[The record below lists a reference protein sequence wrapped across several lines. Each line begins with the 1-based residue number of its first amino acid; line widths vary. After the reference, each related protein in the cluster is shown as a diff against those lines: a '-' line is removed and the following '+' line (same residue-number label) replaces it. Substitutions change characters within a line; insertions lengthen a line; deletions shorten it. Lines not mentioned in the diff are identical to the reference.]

1 MKLKLNALVLSLF
14 TLLILASCG
23 SGGNKDKSAEFDK
36 AKSLDQQI
44 SDLISEDFPKPSEIP
59 FLVMQTGA
67 EYNQSLINTRENI
80 ESYIAQPD
88 KAALNLGVYAADM
101 GYLASYEKTQE
112 SIDYFQACKRLADE
126 LGIMNAFS
134 PEMVQQ
140 VETNIGNRDSLTQI
154 LDSSVGEAS
163 KYMNNSSQSKLGAM
177 IITGSF
183 VESLYLATGIIKTYP
198 KSSFNDARQRMQVLT
213 PLVQIILNQRGSVAE
228 VTNMLKKVDQTESVT
243 AILKDFSELEASYS
257 GLASLEEQIKKGD
270 PNLTF
275 TDETLAGI
283 TKTIE
288 KIRADIVK

>member
-1 MKLKLNALVLSLF
+1 MKLKLSALVLSMV
-14 TLLILASCG
+14 TLYILVSCG

-36 AKSLDQQI
+36 AKSLDEQI
-44 SDLISEDFPKPSEIP
+44 SDLISEDFPKPSEVP

-67 EYNQSLINTRENI
+67 EYNQSLINTRDNI

-88 KAALNLGVYAADM
+88 KAALNLGIFAADM

-112 SIDYFQACKRLADE
+112 SIDYFGACKRLADE
-126 LGIMNAFS
+126 LGIMGSFS

-140 VETNIGNRDSLTQI
+140 VEANIDNRDSLTQI
-154 LDSSVGEAS
+154 LDKAVGDAS

-183 VESLYLATGIIKTYP
+183 VESLYLATGLVNTYP
-198 KSSFNDARQRMQVLT
+198 KSAFADAKQRMQVLT
-213 PLVQIILNQRGSVAE
+213 PLVQIILNQRTSVGE
-228 VTNMLKKVDQTESVT
+228 VSAMLKKVDQTEAVT
-243 AILKDFSELEASYS
+243 AILKDFTALEASYNE
-257 GLASLEEQIKKGD
+257 LAPLEAQIKKGD

-275 TDETLAGI
+275 TDETLAGV
-283 TKTIE
+283 TSTIG